1 MKKHPTN
8 WPLAAFLLFSS
19 AIYGQS
25 IGIGTT
31 SPNASAQLDISSTS
45 RGLLIPRM
53 DTTAIKAIVSPA
65 KGLMV
70 YDTSRNQ
77 LLVNM
82 GTTAAPDWENI
93 VAKSG
98 WSLTGNSGTGGTAVL
113 GTTDQTPLIFLSSN
127 LPVGSLDVSSYNI
140 ALGYAAIQN
149 GGCFDCIAIGTGAQQ
164 NGATLSIAIGYEA
177 MALNSGSSNIGFGQ
191 QALSNSTGSNNI
203 AIGAAALYVNTGEN
217 NIALGN
223 SAGLYNGSGSNNI
236 ALGTLASEENI
247 TGQSNTAVGYNALQL
262 TSNSS
267 YNTVVGANSGKN
279 YDNGYNNVFLGAN
292 NDVNGAGYYNVIA
305 IGQGVICTASS
316 QARIGNSATN
326 SIGGYANWTNFSDG
340 RYKKNMK
347 EDVKG
352 LDFIMRLRPITYNLD
367 VSGIRSHL
375 GQKAPVDAGTQ
386 QSIAAREQEVLSGFA
401 AQEVEVAAAASG
413 YDFSGV
419 DKPKNANDFY
429 GLRYGDF
436 VVPLVKAVQE
446 QQQQIEDLKAKVAGG
461 VVAPGTAVVA
471 PGTAVV
477 APAATGARA
486 AVVGTVL
493 APAATGSWNLAGNA
507 GTNSTTNFLG
517 TTDAN
522 DLVFRVN
529 NQPSGKID
537 INSENTF
544 FGYQAGYSNTNSLN
558 TVMGYQAMYKN
569 TTGSANSVFGTGA
582 LIQNTTGFSNSAIG
596 YDAMRQNI
604 GGNYN
609 TAVGNSALFNTSN
622 SWYNTVVGANSGMT
636 YDNGYNNVF
645 VGANND
651 VNGAGY
657 YNVIAIGQG
666 VICTA
671 SSQARFG
678 NSATNSIGGYANWT
692 SFSDGRYKKN
702 IREGVKGIDF
712 IMRLRPIM
720 YNLDVTGIRN
730 HLGQKGP
737 IDEGTQRS
745 IAEREQEVLSGFAAQ
760 EVEAAATATGYDF
773 SGVDKPKN
781 ANDFYGLRYGDFVV
795 PLVKAIQEQ
804 QAMIKALQDEVA
816 ELKKQLQH

>member
-1 MKKHPTN
+1 MKKHPPY
-8 WPLAAFLLFSS
+8 WLLAAFLLFSS

-31 SPNASAQLDISSTS
+31 SPNASAQLDISSSS

-53 DTTAIKAIVSPA
+53 DSNAVKAIVSPA
-65 KGLMV
+65 AGLMV
-70 YDTSRNQ
+70 YDSSRKQ
-77 LLVNM
+77 VLVNM
-82 GTTAAPDWENI
+82 GTATAPDWENI
-93 VAKSG
+93 IAKSG
-98 WSLTGNSGTGGTAVL
+98 WSLTGNGGTGGAALL
-113 GTTDQTPLIFLSSN
+113 GTVDGNPLRFVVEGNSAGIVDGGDAYQNAYTTALGVNTVSTP
-127 LPVGSLDVSSYNI
+127 VSAGAEESFESTAI
-140 ALGYAAIQN
+140 GYAALQN
-149 GGCFDCIAIGTGAQQ
+149 GGEYDIAIGFNALQANTGRGSDNIGIGTSALQ
-164 NGATLSIAIGYEA
+164 NN
-177 MALNSGSSNIGFGQ
+177 NSG
-191 QALSNSTGSNNI
+191 THNI
-203 AIGAAALYVNTGEN
+203 AIGQNTLQNNSGSFNITIGQLAGASTTSGGNNTYVGASNGQYTTTGALNTAMGVLAMN
-217 NIALGN
+217 ANTTGSFNVAIGAQALQNTTQSWYNTVLG
-223 SAGLYNGSGSNNI
+223 NGSG
-236 ALGTLASEENI
+236 LA
-247 TGQSNTAVGYNALQL
+247 
-262 TSNSS
+262 
-267 YNTVVGANSGKN
+267 

-305 IGQGVICTASS
+305 VGQGVICTAPS

-367 VSGIRSHL
+367 VVGIRSHL
-375 GQKAPVDAGTQ
+375 GQKAPADAGTQ

-401 AQEVEVAAAASG
+401 AQEVEAAAAAAG

-446 QQQQIEDLKAKVAGG
+446 QQRQIEDLKTKVTGG
-461 VVAPGTAVVA
+461 VVASDMAVVAPATTVAPAAAIVAPGTALI
-471 PGTAVV
+471 
-477 APAATGARA
+477 PA
-486 AVVGTVL
+486 
-493 APAATGSWNLAGNA
+493 AATGSWNLAGNA
-507 GTNSTTNFLG
+507 GTNPTTNFLG

-529 NQPSGKID
+529 NQISGKID

-569 TTGSANSVFGTGA
+569 TTGSANSVLGTGA

-596 YDAMRQNI
+596 YSAMRQNI

-692 SFSDGRYKKN
+692 NFSDGRYKKN
-702 IREGVKGIDF
+702 MKEDVKGLDF
-712 IMRLRPIM
+712 IMRLRPIT
-720 YNLDVTGIRN
+720 YNLDVTGVRT
-730 HLGQKGP
+730 HLGQKAP
-737 IDEGTQRS
+737 ADAGTQQS
-745 IAEREQEVLSGFAAQ
+745 IASREQEVLSGFAAQ
-760 EVEAAATATGYDF
+760 EVEAAASASGYDF

-781 ANDFYGLRYGDFVV
+781 ANDF
-795 PLVKAIQEQ
+795 
-804 QAMIKALQDEVA
+804 
-816 ELKKQLQH
+816 

>member
-1 MKKHPTN
+1 
-8 WPLAAFLLFSS
+8 
-19 AIYGQS
+19 
-25 IGIGTT
+25 
-31 SPNASAQLDISSTS
+31 
-45 RGLLIPRM
+45 
-53 DTTAIKAIVSPA
+53 
-65 KGLMV
+65 
-70 YDTSRNQ
+70 
-77 LLVNM
+77 
-82 GTTAAPDWENI
+82 
-93 VAKSG
+93 
-98 WSLTGNSGTGGTAVL
+98 
-113 GTTDQTPLIFLSSN
+113 
-127 LPVGSLDVSSYNI
+127 
-140 ALGYAAIQN
+140 
-149 GGCFDCIAIGTGAQQ
+149 
-164 NGATLSIAIGYEA
+164 
-177 MALNSGSSNIGFGQ
+177 
-191 QALSNSTGSNNI
+191 
-203 AIGAAALYVNTGEN
+203 
-217 NIALGN
+217 
-223 SAGLYNGSGSNNI
+223 
-236 ALGTLASEENI
+236 
-247 TGQSNTAVGYNALQL
+247 
-262 TSNSS
+262 
-267 YNTVVGANSGKN
+267 VVGANSGMT
-279 YDNGYNNVFLGAN
+279 YDNGYNNVFVGAN